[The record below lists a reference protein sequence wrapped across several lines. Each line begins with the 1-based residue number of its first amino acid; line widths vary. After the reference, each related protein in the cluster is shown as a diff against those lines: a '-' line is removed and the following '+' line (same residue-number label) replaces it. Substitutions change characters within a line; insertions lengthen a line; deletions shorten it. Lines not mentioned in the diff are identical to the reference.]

1 MLTKEHIQNS
11 LEAKWRKSQIKTYF
25 VIFAVFAVIF
35 FLAMFFGIAIEGF
48 SVDNLLFCIEIL
60 GILYAVYAAC
70 LLPFVLFSWHKYR
83 SLFKNLDAYTV
94 YEVMLDEPATAPFY
108 RGAIYYT
115 VTIPLS
121 SGKTV
126 KIETKPLW
134 SSGIFS
140 SIQLA
145 DYNNKMIKVAYSESL
160 DQLIIIEP
168 RKETPV

>member
-1 MLTKEHIQNS
+1 MLTKEQIQNS
-11 LEAKWRKSQIKTYF
+11 LEAGWRKSQIKTYL

-70 LLPFVLFSWHKYR
+70 LLPFILFSWHKYR
-83 SLFKNLDAYTV
+83 LLFKNLETYTIH
-94 YEVMLDEPATAPFY
+94 EVMLDEPATAPFY

-115 VTIPLS
+115 ITIPLS
-121 SGKTV
+121 SERTV
-126 KIETKPLW
+126 KVDTKPLW

-140 SIQLA
+140 TVQLA
-145 DYNNKMIKVAYSESL
+145 DYNNKKIKVAYSESL
-160 DQLIIIEP
+160 ARLIILG
-168 RKETPV
+168 K